1 MSEPNLTMRDVAARL
16 GVSPMTVSRALRG
29 RPGIGEQ
36 TRRRVL
42 AEVAKLG
49 YRPNKAARGLR
60 SGGPNELIG
69 LVVTNLAN
77 PFYSQLAVGVEEVAV
92 SYGARVV
99 LGSTGED
106 PAAEREVVADLTG
119 RGVDGLVVVPSGYD
133 HQHLGAVRG
142 TGTPVVLAAS
152 PPMGIDA
159 DCVLVDDFGGT
170 RAACRQLIARGHRRI
185 GFLGLPASLWTGSER
200 FRGYAVALEEA
211 GIEVDE
217 RYVSRHRG
225 DIALAEQ
232 AAREMLD
239 LPEPPTALLTANNRN
254 TVGALRALR
263 GPAGAGVAVAGFDDI
278 ELADMLQL
286 PLSVVSYDPVEVGR
300 AAARLLYEHLEALPA
315 ANGTPAEAPPPRRV
329 IIPTTLVDHPVA
341 APARRRA
348 EPVADQPVAG

>member
-1 MSEPNLTMRDVAARL
+1 MTAQSGPEPNLTMRDVAERL

-29 RPGIGEQ
+29 RPGIGDA
-36 TRRRVL
+36 TRQRVL
-42 AEVAKLG
+42 AEVAALG
-49 YRPNKAARGLR
+49 YRPNKLARGLR

-77 PFYSQLAVGVEEVAV
+77 PFYSQLAVGVEEIAV
-92 SYGARVV
+92 RYGARVV

-106 PAAEREVVADLTG
+106 LAAEREVVTDLIG
-119 RGVDGLVVVPSGYD
+119 RGVDGLVVVPAGHD
-133 HQHLGAVRG
+133 HAHLGDVRLR
-142 TGTPVVLAAS
+142 GTPVVLAAS

-170 RAACRQLIARGHRRI
+170 RQACRQLIARGHRLI

-225 DIALAEQ
+225 DIALAEK

-239 LPEPPTALLTANNRN
+239 LAEPPTALLTANNRN

-263 GPAGAGVAVAGFDDI
+263 GWAGRADDIAVAGFDDI

-286 PLSVVSYDPVEVGR
+286 PLSVVSYDPVDVGR
-300 AAARLLYEHLEALPA
+300 AAARLLFEHLDSRPRADA
-315 ANGTPAEAPPPRRV
+315 SADGHPPRRV
-329 IIPTTLVDHPVA
+329 IIPTSLVDHPV
-341 APARRRA
+341 P
-348 EPVADQPVAG
+348 G